1 MGYTFHFET
10 VLLDWD
16 RFLAGAR
23 LTIILSGLAMLFGLA
38 IGVTCALIRSY
49 GRAPFAWA
57 VAAYVE
63 FIRNTPF
70 LIQLFFVFF
79 ALPSF
84 GLRLSPNTAALVAM
98 TINLGAYSTEIAR
111 AGIESVPHGQIEAGR
126 ALGLR
131 RWQIVRFIILLP
143 ALKAVYPAL
152 CSQFILTL
160 LGSSV
165 VSAIAAEDLSGV
177 ANDLNSRS
185 FRSFEI
191 YTIVAVL
198 YIAMAFAFRGVF
210 ALAYRHVFARWS
222 T

>member
-1 MGYTFHFET
+1 MT
-10 VLLDWD
+10 
-16 RFLAGAR
+16 
-23 LTIILSGLAMLFGLA
+23 FGLI

-49 GRAPFAWA
+49 GRPAFAWA
-57 VAAYVE
+57 VACYVE

-126 ALGLR
+126 ALGLS

-165 VSAIAAEDLSGV
+165 VSAIAAEDLSGI

-198 YIAMAFAFRGVF
+198 YVVMAFAFRGVF
-210 ALAYRHVFARWS
+210 GLAYRHLFARWS